1 MPHPKYVLILMV
13 AIALTLFPLLVFFR
27 VLKNDDT
34 ITMLSAPTLVT
45 IALLYKFWYEKQMK
59 P

>member
-13 AIALTLFPLLVFFR
+13 AIALTVFPLLVFFR

-34 ITMLSAPTLVT
+34 ITMLSAPTLV
-45 IALLYKFWYEKQMK
+45 IPLAR
-59 P
+59 